1 MREPE
6 GSIENTARRSSVTYA
21 KINTPIRNST
31 LSAGANTQ
39 NLINVN

>member
-1 MREPE
+1 MRKPE
-6 GSIENTARRSSVTYA
+6 GSNENTAIRVSETYA

-31 LSAGANTQ
+31 LSAGANTR